1 MKKSVVLVLLMTFV
15 GFLYS
20 FKTPDNVVYV
30 QNTFV
35 SQSDSLGDSTLYNS
49 YLVHYKKR
57 NQEYTQSHFIP
68 STWDV
73 YKWAQS
79 PSLGRI
85 VKVDTLQVNV
95 PWVD

>member
-1 MKKSVVLVLLMTFV
+1 MKKSVVLVLLVTFV

-20 FKTPDNVVYV
+20 FKTPNNVVYV

-35 SQSDSLGDSTLYNS
+35 SQSDTLKDSTLYNS
-49 YLVHYKKR
+49 YLVHYKKG
-57 NQEYTQSHFIP
+57 YTQTHFIP
-68 STWDV
+68 STWDI

-79 PSLGRI
+79 PSLGRV